1 MSFHNEMNAIVLFF
15 FFLISEKKEGKEQNY
30 FPQLQCA
37 GEPPV
42 ATANVRVSTGD
53 LHDERPYTHVGGVLI
68 LF

>member
-1 MSFHNEMNAIVLFF
+1 MNAIVFF
-15 FFLISEKKEGKEQNY
+15 IFNKRKKEEEEQNY
-30 FPQLQCA
+30 FPQLGA

-42 ATANVRVSTGD
+42 ATGNVRVSTGD